1 MAKTEVLFTRVSA
14 DFAARV
20 KAHAA
25 ERGFDTTAEYI
36 RRLIEADLDGVNL
49 AARVEQLAAAR
60 DEIHER
66 LERLEKAAAQLLEVA
81 AKRLIPE

>member
-1 MAKTEVLFTRVSA
+1 MAKTEVLFTRVSI

-36 RRLIEADLDGVNL
+36 RRLIEADLDGATL
-49 AARVEQLAAAR
+49 AARVDALEAKLSRYAEMAEQYDNLAA
-60 DEIHER
+60 
-66 LERLEKAAAQLLEVA
+66 LLA
-81 AKRLIPE
+81 DPRWQPRA